1 MNTAVKAGNTLYL
14 SKGKQY
20 IHPCLGVSI
29 VVGCSPGHF
38 GSVCNLKVIQ
48 LLKIVFKKNKEKQR
62 VPYRNHGY
70 NNNNNNEC
78 HITIYFPPPLPK
90 FMLPKDCELKERITV
105 ELCMRHLIK
114 PSPPPQKE
122 THARK

>member
-48 LLKIVFKKNKEKQR
+48 LLKIVFKQNKGKQR
-62 VPYRNHGY
+62 VPYRNPDFRESWLQQQQPWS
-70 NNNNNNEC
+70 NC
-78 HITIYFPPPLPK
+78 PK
-90 FMLPKDCELKERITV
+90 SSLSWSTLIRRREREIG
-105 ELCMRHLIK
+105 
-114 PSPPPQKE
+114 
-122 THARK
+122 